1 MSGYVMPGVLEID
14 TLLGGWARVTAGYL
28 IEGPAPVL
36 VETGSQTSVPVLLKA
51 LADHGVSPDDLAGI
65 AVTHIHLDHAGGVG
79 DVTRAFPQ
87 AVVYVHPRGAR
98 HLADPSRLIA
108 SAATVYGEAL
118 DSVYGRLS
126 PTPAERVK
134 AVEDGAEIAVGGGR
148 VLTVV
153 HSPGHAKHHM
163 ALHDSESGAL
173 FVGDSV
179 GVRLPGAGA
188 LRPAT
193 PPADF
198 DLAQALD
205 SLKRYADRRP
215 SALALAHYGLLPDP
229 PVAVLEEASDV
240 LQEWADV
247 ASAAW
252 HCGHDVE
259 DALRDRFGP
268 GIEVLPP
275 AERQRL
281 ETLNGIHSNAEGLK
295 LWLASTGGS
304 AEAARNGG

>member
-14 TLLGGWARVTAGYL
+14 TLLGGWQRVTAGYL
-28 IEGPAPVL
+28 VEGPAPVL

-51 LADHGVSPDDLAGI
+51 LADHGVGPQDLAGI

-79 DVTRAFPQ
+79 DVTDAFPK

-108 SAATVYGEAL
+108 SAATVYGDAL
-118 DSVYGRLS
+118 DTVYGRLT
-126 PTPAERVK
+126 PTPPERVK
-134 AVEDGAEIAVGGGR
+134 AVEDEVEIDIGGGR

-163 ALHDSESGAL
+163 ALHDSESGVL

-179 GVRLPGAGA
+179 GVRLPGAGT

-198 DLAQALD
+198 DLALALD
-205 SLKRYADRRP
+205 SLRRYSERSP
-215 SALALAHYGLLPDP
+215 SALALAHYGLLPGEP
-229 PVAVLEEASDV
+229 GSALEEASEV
-240 LQEWADV
+240 LREWADV
-247 ASAAW
+247 AATAW
-252 HCGHDVE
+252 RAGRDVE
-259 DALRDRFGP
+259 DALRERFEP
-268 GIEVLPP
+268 EMESLPP
-275 AERQRL
+275 EERRRL

-295 LWLASTGGS
+295 LWLAATDKATEG
-304 AEAARNGG
+304 A